1 MFDCAICEIE
11 RLVRGTTLNWR
22 RRGDGRRRSVTSS
35 VYFLAL
41 AFFFISLMSFQ
52 NKFFRRRNPK
62 DLLPAQPVEDISFD
76 WWWKVN
82 IGYITEED
90 VKVSTASQRYLHQHD
105 IDVESSSAIMQTPS
119 VCLYIS

>member
-1 MFDCAICEIE
+1 M
-11 RLVRGTTLNWR
+11 
-22 RRGDGRRRSVTSS
+22 TSS

>member
-11 RLVRGTTLNWR
+11 CLVRGTTLYWH
-22 RRGDGRRRSVTSS
+22 RRGDGRRRSVTST

-41 AFFFISLMSFQ
+41 AFFFICLMSFQ

-105 IDVESSSAIMQTPS
+105 IDIESSSAIVQTPS